1 MILGIDATNI
11 RSGGGLTHLK
21 EILENG
27 DPNRFG
33 ISKVVIWSNTKTLN
47 KFPNFIWLQKVTHN
61 LLNKSFI
68 FSFIYQVFYLSK
80 SAKKKYNCNLLFVPG
95 GTFLGSFD
103 TIVSMSQNMLPF
115 EEIEY
120 LRFNSWKMRLR
131 FSLLRFT
138 QSHTFKK
145 SKGLIFLTNYA
156 KNVITSTLNIKGNK
170 YKTIPHGINSNFIKE
185 PDIQKQIA
193 EFNHKNPFKLLY
205 VSIVAPYK
213 HQWNVAEAVL
223 KLKKEGYPITL
234 DLIGDISEE
243 SVSYINKVLYSESNS
258 DQTVRYLGLIPYEDL
273 SKYYADANGFI
284 FASTCENM
292 PIILIEAMTAGLP
305 IACSNYGP
313 MPEVLGDAGVYFNP
327 TDIENTYEVI
337 TKLLNDN
344 RLREEISNKAFNKS
358 INYTWRECSNET
370 FEFLSEVININKN
383 KNENKK

>member
-156 KNVITSTLNIKGNK
+156 
-170 YKTIPHGINSNFIKE
+170 
-185 PDIQKQIA
+185 
-193 EFNHKNPFKLLY
+193 
-205 VSIVAPYK
+205 
-213 HQWNVAEAVL
+213 
-223 KLKKEGYPITL
+223 
-234 DLIGDISEE
+234 
-243 SVSYINKVLYSESNS
+243 
-258 DQTVRYLGLIPYEDL
+258 
-273 SKYYADANGFI
+273 
-284 FASTCENM
+284 
-292 PIILIEAMTAGLP
+292 
-305 IACSNYGP
+305 
-313 MPEVLGDAGVYFNP
+313 
-327 TDIENTYEVI
+327 
-337 TKLLNDN
+337 
-344 RLREEISNKAFNKS
+344 
-358 INYTWRECSNET
+358 
-370 FEFLSEVININKN
+370 
-383 KNENKK
+383 